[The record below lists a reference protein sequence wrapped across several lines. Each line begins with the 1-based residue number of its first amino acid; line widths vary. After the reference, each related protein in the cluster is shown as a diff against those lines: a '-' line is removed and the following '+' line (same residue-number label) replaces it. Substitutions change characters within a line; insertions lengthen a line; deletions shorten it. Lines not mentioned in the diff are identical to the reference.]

1 MLSAR
6 SKPKAMLPA
15 VQHTYSAVV
24 GLDMELVII
33 KYAIW
38 TAVNHFIEH
47 TNQFDVSNDWD

>member
-38 TAVNHFIEH
+38 TAVNHFIKH
-47 TNQFDVSNDWD
+47 TNQFDVSDDWN